1 LPCLLY
7 IAAVRSTMDRN
18 EGPMG
23 QAKLLLTL
31 STVFTL
37 ALVAPTQQTPSTT
50 PPSPVAPG
58 TPVVGPVDL
67 WPKVLDSLPTRIGR
81 RDLCRASLRAR

>member
-1 LPCLLY
+1 
-7 IAAVRSTMDRN
+7 
-18 EGPMG
+18 MG